1 MSELP
6 GESIQGDNADK
17 GGEDHSE
24 AGEGDSKAQQKHE
37 DSAPTY
43 REPVHFSKELHNG
56 DVHLEVLAIPS
67 GGRNTSPPRVK
78 HGTVQELSTSDSW
91 NFSPIE
97 EDVKERRNISTPK
110 FQVRGEHWLKNLV
123 KPENYCFECIPESM
137 STKVGRQA
145 GRMPNRTQSASSQVL
160 RMSRKQ
166 TEYFKKA
173 PPLRTP
179 PSIPT
184 VPHRQPMTSDQS
196 PRYGQTYNPE
206 LDHHARSTRSPR
218 HFMEHGK
225 FLSLII
231 LSCIHK

>member
-1 MSELP
+1 MKDKNEEEVDESELRDQVSELP
-6 GESIQGDNADK
+6 GESLQVEST
-17 GGEDHSE
+17 EDQEKSE
-24 AGEGDSKAQQKHE
+24 EEQQKQ
-37 DSAPTY
+37 DSEPTY
-43 REPVHFSKELHNG
+43 REPVHFSEDLHDG
-56 DVHLEVLAIPS
+56 EVHLEVLAIPS
-67 GGRNTSPPRVK
+67 GGRTTSPPRVK
-78 HGTVQELSTSDSW
+78 YGTVQELSTSDSW
-91 NFSPIE
+91 NFSPLE
-97 EDVKERRNISTPK
+97 EEVKERRNISTPK

-123 KPENYCFECIPESM
+123 KPENYCFECIPETGM

-179 PSIPT
+179 PSIPS
-184 VPHRQPMTSDQS
+184 VPHRQPMSSEQS

-225 FLSLII
+225 MS
-231 LSCIHK
+231 